1 MAKRMAKLEG
11 GVVVNTQ
18 WHADRT
24 PETDTLK
31 DIQDRP
37 VALGDTWD
45 AGRFYRGGEAV
56 LSPLEAAQLELQD
69 MRTALA
75 TLGVSV
81 DG

>member
-37 VALGDTWD
+37 VALGDIYEK
-45 AGRFYRGGEAV
+45 GCFYRNGEKILSVAEKLADVENALAILMGGE
-56 LSPLEAAQLELQD
+56 S
-69 MRTALA
+69 T
-75 TLGVSV
+75 
-81 DG
+81 

>member
-37 VALGDTWD
+37 VALGDIYEN
-45 AGRFYRGGEAV
+45 GCFYRNGEKILSVAEKLADAENALAILMGGE
-56 LSPLEAAQLELQD
+56 S
-69 MRTALA
+69 T
-75 TLGVSV
+75 
-81 DG
+81 